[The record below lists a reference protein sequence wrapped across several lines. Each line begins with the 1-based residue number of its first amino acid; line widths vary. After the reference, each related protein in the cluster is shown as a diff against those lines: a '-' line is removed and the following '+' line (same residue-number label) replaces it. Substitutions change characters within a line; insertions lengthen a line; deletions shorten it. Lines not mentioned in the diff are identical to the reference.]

1 MRRHKGYT
9 MIELIVVLALFSL
22 LFSIAIPNS
31 YFVSRVKEIQEL
43 KEFKGDVLLARN
55 QAIVKGKTHYF
66 KLDYPNNCYFIIS
79 EGNEVKRCYF
89 ESGVTLIHN
98 PAVTEIVFTRSGVPS
113 LGNTIKLKTRDN
125 QRYKLVVNPVS
136 GKITLS
142 EE

>member
-1 MRRHKGYT
+1 MRRHKGFT
-9 MIELIVVLALFSL
+9 MIELIVVLALFSV

-31 YFVSRVKEIQEL
+31 NFVSRTKELQEL
-43 KEFKGDVLLARN
+43 KEFKVDVFFARN
-55 QAIVKGKTHYF
+55 QAIVKGRTHYF
-66 KLDYPNNCYFIIS
+66 KLDYPSNSYFIMS

-89 ESGVTLIHN
+89 VNGITLIHN

-113 LGNTIKLKTRDN
+113 LGNTIKLKTSDN
-125 QRYKLVVNPVS
+125 KRYKLVVNPVT